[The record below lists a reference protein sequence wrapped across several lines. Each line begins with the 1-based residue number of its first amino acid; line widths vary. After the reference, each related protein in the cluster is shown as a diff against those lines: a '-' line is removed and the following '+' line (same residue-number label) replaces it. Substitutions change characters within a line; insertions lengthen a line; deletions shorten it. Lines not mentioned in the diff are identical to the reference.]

1 MSFQTITKESELKKR
16 LEELKKDKE
25 SLEKEIN
32 QVEAEINVEHEKNRK
47 RRPSRFL

>member
-32 QVEAEINVEHEKNRK
+32 QVEAEIKVEHEKNRK